1 MSTDRHES
9 TDSDEFTNDGLACGG
24 RCGRASETE
33 EENMAGSDAS
43 VQGRAGDDSDG
54 PGEDPRAE
62 SQNDV
67 AAPLQFDPKTNR

>member
-1 MSTDRHES
+1 
-9 TDSDEFTNDGLACGG
+9 
-24 RCGRASETE
+24 
-33 EENMAGSDAS
+33 MAGSDAS